1 VRRSGRSD
9 RDLSGAAACRRLA
22 PGFEDPMI
30 QLENVTRT
38 FDGVVAVDR
47 VSALFES
54 GRTHVLLGSSGCGKS
69 TILRLVLGVIAPDSG
84 AVRVDGEIVD
94 ASTGPGLS
102 GRMGYVVQEGGLY
115 PHLTAYR
122 NVSLAAEARRWS
134 EERIRARVGE
144 LATLVGFDD
153 AVLRVYPDELSG
165 GQRQRVSLMRALM
178 LDPQI
183 LLLDEPLGSLDP
195 LVRAD
200 LQQQLNEIFAA
211 MGKTVI
217 LVTHDIREAA
227 FFGHTVTL
235 MTEGR
240 VVQRGSFADLVR
252 RPASEFV
259 TAFLS
264 AQKPTPEMQELH

>member
-1 VRRSGRSD
+1 MEPLR
-9 RDLSGAAACRRLA
+9 
-22 PGFEDPMI
+22 PGSAI
-30 QLENVTRT
+30 QLENVTKA
-38 FDGVVAVDR
+38 FDGVVAVDHL
-47 VSALFES
+47 SALFEG

-69 TILRLVLGVIAPDSG
+69 TILRLILGLLPPDG
-84 AVRVDGEIVD
+84 GTVRVEGQTVD
-94 ASTGPGLS
+94 APGHPGLS

-115 PHLTAYR
+115 PHLTAYG
-122 NVSLAAEARRWS
+122 NVSLAAEARRWDD
-134 EERIRARVGE
+134 ERIRARVGE
-144 LATLVGFDD
+144 LAGLVGFGDGI
-153 AVLRVYPDELSG
+153 LQQYPGELSG

-178 LDPQI
+178 LDPPI

-200 LQQQLNEIFAA
+200 LQQQLKDIFTP

-227 FFGHTVTL
+227 FFGSTITL

-240 VVQRGSFADLVR
+240 VVQRGTLADLVR

-259 TAFLS
+259 TAFLR
-264 AQKPTPEMQELH
+264 AQAPTPEMRELLH